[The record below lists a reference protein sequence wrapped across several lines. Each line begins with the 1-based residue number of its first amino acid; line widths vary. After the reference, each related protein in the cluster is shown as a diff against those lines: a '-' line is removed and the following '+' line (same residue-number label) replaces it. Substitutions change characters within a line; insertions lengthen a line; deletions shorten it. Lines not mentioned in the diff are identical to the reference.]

1 MSKQKAQTMPAAFA
15 DAHLEKWKAFKE
27 AVEKNSRHYPMIT
40 VCMEP
45 GSGGSMVA
53 QTVADSLGFDFFHRK
68 LLEVMSITAKVD
80 QKVLQ
85 RLEKER
91 LSGMEDV
98 VSQMLSDRYLYP
110 GLYLEYL
117 EKVIGAI
124 SRRGSA
130 VVVGRGANFILPA
143 EDRLSVMIVA
153 PRELRIQ
160 RVSQQF
166 EILPEDAEKRI
177 ANRQKKRAAFVKTTF
192 QKDISDPVYYDLTI
206 NTGTMSIEEAARLV
220 CGAWFYKFF
229 YTSDSPF

>member
-1 MSKQKAQTMPAAFA
+1 MAQQNAVPQPAAFA
-15 DAHLEKWKAFKE
+15 AEHIQRWQAFQE
-27 AVEKNSRHYPMIT
+27 AAGQSGRHYPVIT
-40 VCMEP
+40 VCMQP

-53 QTVADSLGFDFFHRK
+53 ETVAGSLGFDFFHRK

-80 QKVLQ
+80 QKVLL

-98 VSQMLSDRYLYP
+98 VSQMISDRYLYP
-110 GLYLEYL
+110 GLYMEYL
-117 EKVIGAI
+117 EKVMGAI

-130 VVVGRGANFILPA
+130 VVVGRGGNFILP
-143 EDRLSVMIVA
+143 EKERLSVLIVA

-160 RVSQQF
+160 RVSERF

-177 ANRQKKRAAFVKTTF
+177 ANRQKKRASFVKKTF
-192 QKDISDPVYYDLTI
+192 QKDIGDPIYYDLTI
-206 NTGTMSIEEAARLV
+206 NTGAKSVEEAARLV

-229 YTSDSPF
+229 FTPK

>member
-1 MSKQKAQTMPAAFA
+1 MSKQKVRTMPAAFA
-15 DAHLEKWKAFKE
+15 DTHIEKWKAFKE
-27 AVEKNSRHYPMIT
+27 KVEKNDHHYPIIT
-40 VCMEP
+40 LCMEP
-45 GSGGSMVA
+45 GSGGSLVA
-53 QTVADSLGFDFFHRK
+53 ETVARNLGFDFFHRK

-98 VSQMLSDRYLYP
+98 VSQMLSDHYLYP
-110 GLYLEYL
+110 GIYLEYL
-117 EKVIGAI
+117 EKVVGAI

-130 VVVGRGANFILPA
+130 VIVGRGANFILPQ
-143 EDRLSVMIVA
+143 EERLSVLIVA
-153 PRELRIQ
+153 PREFRIQ
-160 RVSQQF
+160 RVSEQF

-177 ANRQKKRAAFVKTTF
+177 ANRQKKRAAFVKKTF

-220 CGAWFYKFF
+220 CGVWFYKFF
-229 YTSDSPF
+229 YNPD